1 LEALKPELFRRGF
14 PGSFQR
20 WALDFGSA
28 CPSMFRFRV
37 VLSADINTDKY
48 LLSGTSHQWLQPNQL
63 EVDQGLSV
71 EKAF

>member
-1 LEALKPELFRRGF
+1 M
-14 PGSFQR
+14 
-20 WALDFGSA
+20 
-28 CPSMFRFRV
+28 PSMFRFRV